1 MIYCIFF
8 RRKLIVHYERTCH
21 TERNTPWYI
30 TLQRKLFN
38 YFIDAYLVNG
48 TETKKYLKSIGV
60 KDEKIHLA
68 GMSADTK
75 IKELVDELSIAETHN
90 IEQEYT
96 KNANGLL
103 YLYVGRISIAKGA
116 DKLINAW
123 EKHILNYPNDCLIMA
138 GDGELLNEFKNKN
151 IKNLQLLGRVD
162 YDSIYKLYA
171 ITDVFVIATLQDN
184 WSLVVPEAMSCGIP
198 VATSI
203 YNGCHTDLVIEGK
216 TGFTFDP
223 LKQEEIINTLDKFHH
238 CNIEAM
244 GKAAIEM
251 EQEFSIEKSAE
262 RIYCCTQL
270 LK

>member
-1 MIYCIFF
+1 MKED
-8 RRKLIVHYERTCH
+8 KL
-21 TERNTPWYI
+21 
-30 TLQRKLFN
+30 
-38 YFIDAYLVNG
+38 
-48 TETKKYLKSIGV
+48 
-60 KDEKIHLA
+60 HLA

-75 IKELVDELSIAETHN
+75 IKELVKKLSESETHN
-90 IEQEYT
+90 IEQKYK
-96 KNANGLL
+96 KNCNGLL
-103 YLYVGRISIAKGA
+103 YLYIGRISIEKGA

-123 EKHILNYPNDCLIMA
+123 KKHILNFPSDCLIMA

-171 ITDVFVIATLQDN
+171 IADVFIIATLQDN

-203 YNGCHTDLVIEGK
+203 YNGCHTDLVIEAK

-223 LKQEEIINTLDKFHH
+223 LKQEEIVETLAKFHK

-244 GKAAIEM
+244 GEAAIKIE
-251 EQEFSIEKSAE
+251 EEFSIEKSAQ
-262 RIYCCTQL
+262 RIYCCTQQL
-270 LK
+270 